1 MDGTVLDS
9 EGLFEAAQIKLLSEY
24 DIAAERNDLAEFK
37 GMSYKDFYPRF
48 MKKFNLNEEVD
59 LIRSKLR
66 TYLHHIMETDL
77 RYIDGF
83 EDFYQSFIKDSDIKV
98 ALVTN
103 TTRLTYEKIKSC
115 INIGDYFSLVITVTE
130 AIEPKPSPSP
140 YLQAMD
146 SLSLSLDETLIIE
159 DSKTGLLSAVRSNA
173 TVLGLTTSLTKSAM
187 KDINQSIR
195 IVRSYEDIKAYL
207 ENY

>member
-1 MDGTVLDS
+1 MLDS

-187 KDINQSIR
+187 KDIDQSIR

>member
-1 MDGTVLDS
+1 M
-9 EGLFEAAQIKLLSEY
+9 F
-24 DIAAERNDLAEFK
+24 
-37 GMSYKDFYPRF
+37 
-48 MKKFNLNEEVD
+48 
-59 LIRSKLR
+59 
-66 TYLHHIMETDL
+66 
-77 RYIDGF
+77 
-83 EDFYQSFIKDSDIKV
+83 
-98 ALVTN
+98 
-103 TTRLTYEKIKSC
+103 YEKIQ
-115 INIGDYFSLVITVTE
+115 F
-130 AIEPKPSPSP
+130 IEPKPSPSP

-187 KDINQSIR
+187 KDIDQSIR